1 MGKENRIAQETH
13 AIKLRLY
20 KEKNTVLVYGKDV
33 SVELQ
38 GQVFRTAFPPSTS
51 SNKCNRKCNQ
61 TSVAG
66 YNVTQQTSA
75 PNKSRKAERPK
86 EDL

>member
-38 GQVFRTAFPPSTS
+38 GQVFRTAFPPFHI
-51 SNKCNRKCNQ
+51 
-61 TSVAG
+61 
-66 YNVTQQTSA
+66 
-75 PNKSRKAERPK
+75 E
-86 EDL
+86 

>member
-1 MGKENRIAQETH
+1 MVKMCQWN
-13 AIKLRLY
+13 Y
-20 KEKNTVLVYGKDV
+20 KGGCLG
-33 SVELQ
+33 LP
-38 GQVFRTAFPPSTS
+38 FPPSTS